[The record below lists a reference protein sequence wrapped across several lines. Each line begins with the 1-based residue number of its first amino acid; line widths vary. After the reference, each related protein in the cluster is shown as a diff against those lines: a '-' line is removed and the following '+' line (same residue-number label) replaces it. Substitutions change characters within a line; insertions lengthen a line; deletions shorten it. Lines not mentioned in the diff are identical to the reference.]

1 MLKEEPHKYPNLAM
15 LHKTMKY
22 ILYSFSFIYI
32 SLCIYG
38 CNNKQAKKFTAI
50 EISSQKAPIVNNL
63 DKQYQHA
70 RSLQAA
76 QSYSEAIDA
85 FKACL
90 TFNSNDEDIQKQ
102 LEPIV
107 VNAMIQILNS
117 YQSEGNPDGCIDYF
131 YSLTENTPPLIH
143 QYCMRD
149 VYSLLGYAISR
160 TERMSEAEEV
170 TLKAL
175 DIPITNPTPQ
185 RLFRH
190 YAYAAAVFFS
200 NPDKQ
205 EDVIKWC
212 NLAIEQANLSETPTS
227 VQWITSMLGNLYKRT
242 GKINEATDLL
252 LQSVQ
257 EARKQKDLL
266 GEANAYNALAEL
278 YLYWDLPQYA
288 NEYASLSVEKNLH
301 KDDNPME
308 AGIAYITKAKILQQL
323 GCTDSLSFFWEKAD
337 SCCKVLPYN
346 SGQVM
351 IDYNVGRFIVDRSL
365 STDSINKGIEMLKR
379 VTTLATP
386 TNRASA
392 YHQLARGYFKL
403 QQQQQGEAMLDSMYQ
418 LLNQS
423 ASPIYIEGAYTDALT
438 HYIQKQEDQKI
449 IQYATALLNEI
460 DFRLDKQNA
469 KKLAETI
476 VKFQTEKKEQ
486 QLLLAQVELE
496 NKNLHIRL
504 YLIAALAF
512 IILTSA
518 FFFYKRR
525 MYLMRQQLM
534 EQRLTAMLDNLEKV
548 NQHSVQVEQ
557 QLTDILTEK
566 DSRKEIEAVTP
577 GLLKEKG
584 EPKFRQRFE
593 QLYPRFLPALK
604 ERIPNIG
611 RKEELLSMLIVLE
624 QDNHQ
629 IAALMGI
636 AHSSVN
642 MARYRLRQKFGLDK
656 EESLDD
662 VIKSM
667 L

>member
-1 MLKEEPHKYPNLAM
+1 MQQNTIKHHLCC
-15 LHKTMKY
+15 
-22 ILYSFSFIYI
+22 FSLI
-32 SLCIYG
+32 CIALLTYA
-38 CNNKQAKKFTAI
+38 CHRKDTKQAIATSVGEQNNAI
-50 EISSQKAPIVNNL
+50 VDNL
-63 DKQYQHA
+63 EKQYQQA
-70 RSLQAA
+70 RSLQKS
-76 QSYSEAIDA
+76 QSYPEAIDA

-90 TFNSNDEDIQKQ
+90 KFNSNDEDIQKQ

-107 VNAMIQILNS
+107 VNAMIQMLNS
-117 YQSEGNPDGCIDYF
+117 YQSEGNPDDCIDYF
-131 YSLTENTPPLIH
+131 YSLTENPPPLIH

-160 TERMSEAEEV
+160 TERMSEAEEA

-175 DIPITNPTPQ
+175 DMPILNPTPQ

-205 EDVIKWC
+205 DDVIKWC

-227 VQWITSMLGNLYKRT
+227 VQWLTSLLGNLYKRT
-242 GKINEATDLL
+242 GKINEATELL
-252 LQSVQ
+252 MQSVQ

-288 NEYASLSVEKNLH
+288 NVYASLSVAKNLH

-323 GCTDSLSFFWEKAD
+323 GCLDSLSFYWGKAD
-337 SCCKVLPYN
+337 SCCKALPYN

-365 STDSINKGIEMLKR
+365 STDSINKGIEMLER

-392 YHQLARGYFKL
+392 FHRLARGYFKL
-403 QQQQQGEAMLDSMYQ
+403 KQQQQGEAMLDSMYQ

-449 IQYATALLNEI
+449 IQYAKALLNEM

-504 YLIAALAF
+504 YLIAALAL
-512 IILTSA
+512 IILTLA

-656 EESLDD
+656 DESLDQ
-662 VIKSM
+662 VIKS
-667 L
+667 LL